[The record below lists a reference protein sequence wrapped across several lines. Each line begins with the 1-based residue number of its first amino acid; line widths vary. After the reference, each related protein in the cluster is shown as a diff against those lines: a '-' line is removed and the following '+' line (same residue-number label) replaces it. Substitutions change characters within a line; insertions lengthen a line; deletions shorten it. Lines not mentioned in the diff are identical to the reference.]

1 MLFRLFKLPPLVYFI
16 VSPLLLAA
24 GIFLAYASYTT
35 DVERKA
41 ALSHVAPEEVGI
53 EAIANGETS
62 NDYDEVVVRAQ
73 GNVNMMIDWVTTKRG
88 RERSRKLFM
97 PLYPADAEDLSQP
110 APAVMQIDGF
120 ISDDELFQLAQG
132 AGPAGAIF
140 VLNGRLEAG
149 SNSDAAKAFAGKAEL
164 APNFVTVNVFAKG
177 REAALRSSDSHMFA
191 LILGLVLAMLV
202 AGYGWLRKR
211 KLDKD
216 QLAYE
221 QQYEET

>member
-24 GIFLAYASYTT
+24 GIFVAYASYTT
-35 DVERKA
+35 DMERKA
-41 ALSHVAPEEVGI
+41 ALSHAAPEEVGI
-53 EAIANGETS
+53 EAIASGETS

-73 GNVNMMIDWVTTKRG
+73 GNVDFMVETVRTKRG

-97 PLYPADAEDLSQP
+97 PLYPVDATDFS
-110 APAVMQIDGF
+110 APAKAVMEIDG
-120 ISDDELFQLAQG
+120 IVSDEQLLQLVADEGQ
-132 AGPAGAIF
+132 AGMVF

-149 SNSDAAKAFAGKAEL
+149 GNSDASQAMAGKAALEP
-164 APNFVTVNVFAKG
+164 AFVTVNVFPNG
-177 REAALRSSDSHMFA
+177 REAALRSSDSHMFV